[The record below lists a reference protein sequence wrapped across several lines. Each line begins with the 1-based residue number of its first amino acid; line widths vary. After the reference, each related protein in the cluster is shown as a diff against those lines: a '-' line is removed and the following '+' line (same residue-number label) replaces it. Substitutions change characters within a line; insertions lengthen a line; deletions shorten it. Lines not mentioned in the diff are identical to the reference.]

1 MSHHERGE
9 KQEKQN
15 RLQEKDYVKRVAEK
29 QVRVENKEYRS
40 KVKEQKRVKCSVFES
55 QREFVEG
62 SSDQQRGCRGQ
73 DCGQSVEMPEF
84 MMDT

>member
-15 RLQEKDYVKRVAEK
+15 RLQEKNYVKRVAEK

-40 KVKEQKRVKCSVFES
+40 KVKEQKRMKCRFLKVKES
-55 QREFVEG
+55 LWKEAVISREVAEDRTED
-62 SSDQQRGCRGQ
+62 SLWRCQNS
-73 DCGQSVEMPEF
+73 
-84 MMDT
+84 